1 MPKLKTRKSIAKRL
15 KQTSTGKYM
24 RLQAGKSH
32 ILTKKNSKRKKRLG
46 KTIILLDTE
55 KNKMKTSLPYGLKK

>member
-24 RLQAGKSH
+24 RLKAGKSH
-32 ILTKKNSKRKKRLG
+32 LLTKKSSKRKNRLG
-46 KTIILLDTE
+46 KTVVLLDTE
-55 KNKMKTSLPYGLKK
+55 KNKVKNSLPYGLKK